1 MCLVSGAWV
10 KAEDPYRYFTWEV
23 TYGTVSPLNDPQ
35 RVSFLLQLSYT
46 LYADRLAA
54 SYQSYDVFACKRL
67 LRNEIPCSKKLL
79 SFLTVWSL
87 QVQAILINGQFP
99 GPPIDAVTNDNIL
112 VNVVNKLDVPF
123 LVTWNGI
130 KQRRTSWQDGVLGT
144 QCPIPPNS
152 NWTYKFQVKDQIG
165 TFNYFPSIGMQR
177 AAGGFGAFNINQRS
191 VISKPYP
198 EPFEEFTVLVSDWYN
213 TDFKQI
219 LEERLDQGTP
229 LPLADGLLI
238 NGLPSGLLIML
249 NSYCASDKLYKFRIS
264 NVGISTAI
272 NFRIQGHSMTLIEVE
287 GAHTLQEIYESLD
300 VHVGQSV
307 TVLVRL
313 HAPVVKDYF
322 IVASSRFTKPILT
335 TTAILKYAGSTTP
348 ASNPLPIGPTYHL
361 HWSMKQARTIRLNLT
376 ANAARPNP
384 QGSFHYGTIQVMKT
398 VFLTNSVANINGKL
412 RYAINSISHVD
423 PATPL
428 KLADWFNVPGVF
440 KLNSIPDK
448 PTNTTPVL
456 APGVLAF
463 ELHDFVEIIFQNA
476 EFAVQSWHMDGSSF
490 YVAGYGNGPWTPAM
504 RRRYNLADTVPRHTV
519 QVYPLSWTAILVSLD
534 NKGMWNLRSAIWP
547 KRYLGQQLYMR
558 VANDEK
564 SLFTETDPPP
574 NVLFCGAAQKV

>member
-35 RVSFLLQLSYT
+35 R
-46 LYADRLAA
+46 
-54 SYQSYDVFACKRL
+54 
-67 LRNEIPCSKKLL
+67 
-79 SFLTVWSL
+79 
-87 QVQAILINGQFP
+87 AILINGQFP

-213 TDFKQI
+213 TDFKI

-238 NGLPSGLLIML
+238 NGLPS
-249 NSYCASDKLYKFRIS
+249 
-264 NVGISTAI
+264 
-272 NFRIQGHSMTLIEVE
+272 
-287 GAHTLQEIYESLD
+287 EIYESLD

>member
-35 RVSFLLQLSYT
+35 R
-46 LYADRLAA
+46 
-54 SYQSYDVFACKRL
+54 
-67 LRNEIPCSKKLL
+67 
-79 SFLTVWSL
+79 
-87 QVQAILINGQFP
+87 AILINGQFP

-213 TDFKQI
+213 TDFKI

-238 NGLPSGLLIML
+238 NGLPSGVGLLIML